1 MDVKTGGLLEDDQM
15 GRKRS
20 HAMHTCA
27 YSGVG
32 KEDGT
37 EMVPGLHLILQ
48 VEVGNVLALKAGR
61 CHRIQLRLVAIS
73 EEATSVAVE
82 FLGLMESQRKAEHC
96 PYVGSEYLKAG
107 KGPRE
112 NIQPVKTLVYCRC

>member
-1 MDVKTGGLLEDDQM
+1 
-15 GRKRS
+15 
-20 HAMHTCA
+20 
-27 YSGVG
+27 
-32 KEDGT
+32 
-37 EMVPGLHLILQ
+37 MVPGLHLILQ

-96 PYVGSEYLKAG
+96 PYVRQGATG
-107 KGPRE
+107 KHTACEDPGILQMLRLWDHH
-112 NIQPVKTLVYCRC
+112 QG